1 MKVFRLGRD
10 PGREALPLNKKM
22 LRQLEQGR
30 RTTLLGRLY
39 LTATQRKTLLKWTLY
54 SLFYLLMQV
63 LQDVIFCRI
72 RFLGAP
78 PDVVPGCLL
87 LICMLEQPAS
97 GGVFV
102 LCASLFRCLTG
113 VDLGAFTLAFLVFG
127 GIFLSAFRRTY
138 LVRRYS
144 TTIMACCFGTAAH
157 QLCLFLLGRF
167 LGRTTFAR
175 LPALLGGLALTCL
188 SLMVF
193 YFPLYAISKIGGNPW
208 SE

>member
-1 MKVFRLGRD
+1 M
-10 PGREALPLNKKM
+10 NKKM

-39 LTATQRKTLLKWTLY
+39 LTATQRKTLLKWTMY
-54 SLFYLLMQV
+54 SLFYLLLQV
-63 LQDVIFCRI
+63 LQDVVFCRI
-72 RFLGAP
+72 RVLGAP

-87 LICMLEQPAS
+87 LICLLEQPAS

-127 GIFLSAFRRTY
+127 GVVLSAFRRTY

-144 TTIMACCFGTAAH
+144 TTIMTCWFGLAAH
-157 QLCLFLLGRF
+157 QMGLFLLGQF
-167 LGRTTFAR
+167 LGRTTFSR
-175 LPALLGGLALTCL
+175 LPALLGGLALACL
-188 SLMVF
+188 GLMAL
-193 YFPLYAISKIGGNPW
+193 YFPLNAISKIGGNPW